1 MKLIKIM
8 VSGIFLSLGLSFSAH
23 CAEWQ
28 QDAKGWWCV
37 KDDGSF
43 IKEDWLRE
51 GDNWYYFNSEGYMAT
66 GWIKINNKWYY
77 MDDKGVMLKNTT
89 KDGFNLAFDGSLLTS
104 VRNQDKSILT
114 DVQKRIIEKAI
125 ASLVDWHIDKKGL
138 SETAV
143 YKKDELCNNG
153 VGILFNVL
161 RHIDSNELFK
171 TKRGFVSETDKD
183 FTHSA
188 VSVDEAIDVVNGL
201 YACDFTKEELIEGI
215 DLLRNSGNGFF
226 TFDDYSYIA
235 KEGVF
240 GGNPIPKV
248 EIEKSDLKDG
258 YLRVSG
264 KVSATA
270 YDKSSGEIL
279 RKTYILNAGFA
290 QNPSSVAAFTLDYI
304 SLK

>member
-1 MKLIKIM
+1 M

-43 IKEDWLRE
+43 IKEDWLKE

-161 RHIDSNELFK
+161 RHIDSHELFK
-171 TKRGFVSETDKD
+171 TKRAFVSETDSD
-183 FTHSA
+183 FMYSA
-188 VSVDEAIDVVNGL
+188 ISADEAISVMNSL
-201 YACDFTKEELIEGI
+201 YTSDLNKEKLIEGI
-215 DLLRNSGNGFF
+215 KSVQNSGNGFF
-226 TFDDYSYIA
+226 AFEDYSYIS
-235 KEGVF
+235 KEGFF

-248 EIEKSDLKDG
+248 EIEKYDLKDG
-258 YLRVSG
+258 YLKVFGRVS
-264 KVSATA
+264 AIA
-270 YDKSSGEIL
+270 YDKSTGETGK
-279 RKTYILNAGFA
+279 KTYNLVAGFG
-290 QNPSSVAAFTLDYI
+290 QNPSSVGGFTLDYI